1 MVCCEKVRSYAVTIG
16 AACAAAGTAYSLY
29 SLYKASTCKP
39 VKKRDDKK
47 AFADAF
53 NRLVADVMHDESS
66 HPQDCMKWVREMIEY
81 TVPGGKNT
89 RGLSVLQGV
98 KCLNERIL
106 DDDETHYRVCALG
119 WCIEWLQ
126 GMFLVADDIMDNSVT
141 RRGKKCWYRNEHVGM
156 IAVNDA
162 LMLDALIYRI
172 LKMYFKDTDC
182 YTSLLEL
189 FHEVTYDT
197 TAGELCD
204 LLTAPIGQV
213 DLSRYTMEKYQYIVK
228 YKTSLYSFYLPVAC
242 AMIVSGVKDKAAYE
256 TAREVCCHIGEYFQI
271 QDDYL
276 DCYGDPEV
284 IGKVG
289 TDIEDNKCS
298 WLVCKALLLADKKQ
312 LEVLKANYGRE
323 EKGKVAKVKQLFK
336 EMNLEGIYNK
346 YEEESYATMKSI
358 IDTRVDTKSKPLYMW
373 LLKRIYKRTK

>member
-1 MVCCEKVRSYAVTIG
+1 MGFGLGSSGVNIGVAV
-16 AACAAAGTAYSLY
+16 AAGCAAYSLY
-29 SLYKASTCKP
+29 TYYQTATRKP
-39 VKKRDDKK
+39 VKRDDKK
-47 AFADAF
+47 EFADAF
-53 NRLVADVMHDESS
+53 NRLLNDVMHDQSN
-66 HPQDCMKWVREMIEY
+66 HPNDCMKWVREMVEY

-98 KCLNERIL
+98 KCLNERML

-141 RRGKKCWYRNEHVGM
+141 RRGRQCWYRKEHVGM

-172 LKMYFKDTDC
+172 LKLYFKGTPQ
-182 YTSLLEL
+182 YTELLEI

-213 DLSRYTMEKYQYIVK
+213 DLSRYTMEKYQYIVE

-242 AMIVSGVKDKAAYE
+242 AMILSGVKDKAAYE

-276 DCYGDPEV
+276 DCYGDPE
-284 IGKVG
+284 
-289 TDIEDNKCS
+289 
-298 WLVCKALLLADKKQ
+298 
-312 LEVLKANYGRE
+312 
-323 EKGKVAKVKQLFK
+323 
-336 EMNLEGIYNK
+336 
-346 YEEESYATMKSI
+346 
-358 IDTRVDTKSKPLYMW
+358 
-373 LLKRIYKRTK
+373 